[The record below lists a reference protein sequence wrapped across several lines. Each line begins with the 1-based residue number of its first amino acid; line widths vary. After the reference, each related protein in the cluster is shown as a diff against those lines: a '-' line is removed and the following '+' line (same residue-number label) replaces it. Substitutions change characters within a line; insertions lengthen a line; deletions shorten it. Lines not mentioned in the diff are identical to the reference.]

1 MSPHNHT
8 SQTPSIL
15 KTITKMPNQWSNGSV
30 KKYCLKRSLGKDTKL
45 ETNDDSEK
53 MNKQK

>member
-1 MSPHNHT
+1 MSPRNHT

-45 ETNDDSEK
+45 ETNEYSEK
-53 MNKQK
+53 NE